1 MIYYK
6 ITWFKHIINTSL
18 LIITLTI
25 LYSLSP
31 YCYVV
36 AQPTDTISRI
46 QSTQV
51 NLEISNIT
59 LGYSPTGLIAV
70 NGIIF
75 NNSTENV
82 NNLKVEVTL
91 YNANNN
97 TISETTRFV
106 SSAFY
111 MYEPGTT
118 ENFSFLMGTEDFQY
132 YDARAYADRIN

>member
-6 ITWFKHIINTSL
+6 KTWFKPIISSSL
-18 LIITLTI
+18 LIITSTL
-25 LYSLSP
+25 LYLLSP

-36 AQPTDTISRI
+36 AQPTNSISQI

-59 LGYSPTGLIAV
+59 LGSSPTGLIAV
-70 NGIIF
+70 TGIIL

-82 NNLKVEVTL
+82 ENLKVDVTL
-91 YNANNN
+91 YNSNNIP
-97 TISETTRFV
+97 ISETTRFV

-111 MYEPGTT
+111 IYEPGTT

-132 YDARAYADRIN
+132 YTARAYADRIS